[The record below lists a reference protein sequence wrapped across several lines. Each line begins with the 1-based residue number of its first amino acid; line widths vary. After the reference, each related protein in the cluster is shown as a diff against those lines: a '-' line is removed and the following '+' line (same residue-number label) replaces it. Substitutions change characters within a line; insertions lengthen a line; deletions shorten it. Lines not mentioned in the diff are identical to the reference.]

1 MMRHRESGFTLLEM
15 IVVLAILGLMLG
27 IVVARGP
34 MHSTRLDTEAAAR
47 ELAGALR
54 MARGRAIARDQAV
67 SVRFAADRYQI
78 EGMAAHAVPTDVS
91 LTGNSVIR
99 FAPDGSS
106 SGGTIVV
113 QASNIRMVVAVNWL
127 TGHVDTVAA
136 Q

>member
-1 MMRHRESGFTLLEM
+1 MTRHRESGFTLLEM

-27 IVVARGP
+27 VVVARGP
-34 MHSTRLDTEAAAR
+34 MHSTRLDTESAAR

-54 MARGRAIARDQAV
+54 MARGRAIAQDQAI
-67 SVRFAADRYQI
+67 SVLVAADRYQVG
-78 EGMAAHAVPTDVS
+78 GMAAHAMPADVS
-91 LTGNSVIR
+91 LSGNRVIS

-136 Q
+136 H

>member
-1 MMRHRESGFTLLEM
+1 MMRHHESGFTLLEM
-15 IVVLAILGLMLG
+15 VIVLAILGLMLG

-54 MARGRAIARDQAV
+54 MARGRAIAQDQAV
-67 SVRFAADRYQI
+67 SVLLAADRYQI

-91 LTGNSVIR
+91 LSGNNVIR

-127 TGHVDTVAA
+127 TGHVDTTAA
-136 Q
+136 H

>member
-15 IVVLAILGLMLG
+15 IIVLAILGLMLG
-27 IVVARGP
+27 VVVARGP

-54 MARGRAIARDQAV
+54 MARGRAIAQDQAV
-67 SVRFAADRYQI
+67 SVLVAADRYQVD
-78 EGMAAHAVPTDVS
+78 GMGAHAMPADVS
-91 LTGNSVIR
+91 LSGNRVIS

-113 QASNIRMVVAVNWL
+113 QASNIRLVVAVNWL
-127 TGHVDTVAA
+127 TGHVDTAA
-136 Q
+136 AH